1 MVKKFYFL
9 KKKGYDTLDHREIWN
24 QSNAI
29 IIVETSEKRAREKAS
44 GSYSYYTPRKTK
56 KPNYLDPKETTCEI
70 LDINN
75 YKIGSVVIEDYGD
88 DG

>member
-29 IIVETSEKRAREKAS
+29 IIVETSEKRAREKAC
-44 GSYSYYTPRKTK
+44 GSYSPSGT
-56 KPNYLDPKETTCEI
+56 NYLDPKKTTCEI